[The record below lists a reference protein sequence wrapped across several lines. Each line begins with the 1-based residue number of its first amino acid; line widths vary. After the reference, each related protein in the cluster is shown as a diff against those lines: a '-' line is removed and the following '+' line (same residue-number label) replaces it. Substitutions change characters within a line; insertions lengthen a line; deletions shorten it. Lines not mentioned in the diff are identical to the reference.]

1 LESVEASVRLA
12 ERVIVVTG
20 AATGIGAAC
29 VQRLLDEGASVVQVD
44 LQPCKEIPGR
54 ALAII
59 GDVSSADTWAEVRS
73 RGRDE
78 LGPIDGLVSNAY
90 TVDVRPAHEL
100 SPASW
105 QRQLDVNLTAAFL
118 GFQSLYSELAANG
131 GSVVLVSSV
140 HALAGIPGHPAYAAT
155 KGALIALGRQLA
167 VEYGGSIRV
176 NTVLPGPV
184 DTAAWDRVSAEGKVQ
199 SARATAV
206 GRLGRPDEVAQAI
219 AFLLSEEASFV
230 TAASLV
236 VDGGWSAV
244 KDSE

>member
-1 LESVEASVRLA
+1 MRLA

-29 VQRLLDEGASVVQVD
+29 VQRLLDEGASVIQVD
-44 LQPCKEIPGR
+44 LNPCKEIPGR
-54 ALAII
+54 AMAVV
-59 GDVSSADTWAEVRS
+59 GDVSSPDTWHEVRS

-78 LGPIDGLVSNAY
+78 LGSIDGLVSNAF

-100 SPASW
+100 PPASW
-105 QRQLDVNLTAAFL
+105 QRQLDVNLTATFL
-118 GFQSLYSELAANG
+118 GFQILYQDLSAAPS

-155 KGALIALGRQLA
+155 KGALVALGRQLA

-184 DTAAWDRVSAEGKVQ
+184 DTAAWDRVTAEGKAQ
-199 SARATAV
+199 SARATAI
-206 GRLGRPDEVAQAI
+206 GRLGRPDEVAQAV

-244 KDSE
+244 KDSA